1 MKMNNKILKY
11 IGTTILLLVL
21 VCLVT
26 EIVLFIRYQR
36 EWKKH
41 TTPLPEETI
50 AILCENFDLK
60 PDHRLCSGKKEVY
73 GPDFYKIIRESFRPY
88 DQYNINSNEAAS
100 FDEVDK
106 KIGKFKYECDPILT
120 TGDGFSYFVCRYDL
134 RGDREY
140 IIGMMFSYPDNAA
153 FRMSTPMIDD

>member
-88 DQYNINSNEAAS
+88 DQYNINPSCYQRKLMEQARTKRATFNSKPLAVTA
-100 FDEVDK
+100 
-106 KIGKFKYECDPILT
+106 
-120 TGDGFSYFVCRYDL
+120 
-134 RGDREY
+134 
-140 IIGMMFSYPDNAA
+140 
-153 FRMSTPMIDD
+153 